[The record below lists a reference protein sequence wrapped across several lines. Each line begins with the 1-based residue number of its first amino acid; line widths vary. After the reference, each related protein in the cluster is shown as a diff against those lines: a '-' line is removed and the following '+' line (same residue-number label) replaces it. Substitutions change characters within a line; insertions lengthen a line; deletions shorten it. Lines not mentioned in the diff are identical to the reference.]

1 LRVSFDPKRQA
12 LAKRPA
18 NLETPFNCRMV
29 PQPKA
34 KFGHAACKCQV
45 AKMDDKIKKPMRH
58 HNGATDQ
65 RHAPLSRPKFYHSRK
80 SGTPNQGDEQT
91 VCPRHV
97 LQIHRV
103 HRRYA
108 GYEAQVLDTDRYK
121 TKEADIDQLRA
132 DGRCAKTGGLRAWG
146 HNKRGAIVTGERR
159 PSLSTGAALTK
170 KAERTRPFPHSE
182 KVMG

>member
-1 LRVSFDPKRQA
+1 MTRYTNRA
-12 LAKRPA
+12 RPQTERSIVVRGAA
-18 NLETPFNCRMV
+18 NQLPTWSSS
-29 PQPKA
+29 KIA
-34 KFGHAACKCQV
+34 TAANPP
-45 AKMDDKIKKPMRH
+45 A
-58 HNGATDQ
+58 
-65 RHAPLSRPKFYHSRK
+65 
-80 SGTPNQGDEQT
+80 NQGDEQT

-132 DGRCAKTGGLRAWG
+132 DGRCAKTGSLRAWG
-146 HNKRGAIVTGERR
+146 HNKRGAIVTGERW